1 VQLLDEV
8 IPPNRPLKKK
18 WEYDES
24 RDPYREHGNCG
35 SDQEIWA
42 ALGMGQPGGSTRGGD
57 DVLSL

>member
-8 IPPNRPLKKK
+8 IPPNRPHKKK

-35 SDQEIWA
+35 SDQEIWP